1 MVNKSSMDK
10 GSVMSRF
17 TAFPLNRDILSNICV
32 CLLFSWR
39 VIGSLYLAV
48 VLIAIYAAALVA
60 GTAVEKLH
68 GAAAAQTHVY
78 HAAWFVALNMV
89 LAVNVLTAVL
99 ARFPWRLRQTGFVT
113 AHLGVVVLLV
123 GCLLSWCFGD
133 RAMLP
138 LVEGKASHR
147 LMHDQR
153 YLDVKPKPLGF
164 QVYLHKFRRKLDPG
178 SDTASHYSST
188 VDFLDRDDPPKVL
201 LENVEI
207 KLNEPVDFTDPS
219 SGRTYRLF
227 QSSFDGPWFPG
238 QETFEHLT
246 GGDRGRDHIYTSILS
261 VNHDPGRWWK
271 YIGSLLIVV
280 GIVLVYFVRLGRRG
294 GASTGRSAVVVACL
308 SILLFSSSARAD
320 ETQQLDWSKW
330 RRLPVFGTGRVEPLD
345 TFARK
350 TVENIV
356 GERNPLIVLEDG
368 RSRRFTASELL
379 FAWLAEPERWE
390 TIAFLPADN
399 PWLRGV
405 LDLPL
410 EDETGRPLRYVAPA
424 DFRANKGFSRYWD
437 KLQKR
442 AEEQGENFKLSDGE
456 NRLMKLIDAY
466 GLYRRLTFDADD
478 PKDMP
483 WRFFKRKLLA
493 EEAWRT
499 LVADRK
505 CVQLIK
511 DDDRVRDAMIEN
523 GGTLQKLRMR
533 LHDQKFSLGNI
544 EPAVVE
550 FRRSCDKLASLVSDG
565 GDVPL
570 KSQAAALTRQA
581 AEMHLALYDNGD
593 TLRLLPALNPGALE
607 MNRLP
612 ADDASPWLNF
622 QALLRGGD
630 SLIGEYPQAELKRVR
645 EAFAAARAAY
655 RDEDAA
661 DRNERF
667 AAAVDRFARSLRE
680 LAEETEPSRRAL
692 LLLSRDESLLDVTAY
707 PPQEKIDAEVFYNRL
722 NPFFWSWIVG
732 IVAVAALLAAVGKM
746 REAAFWSG
754 AAAMAVSLAFV
765 LAGLCLRTYIT
776 GLVPLTGM
784 FESVVVVATFVFLLG
799 LWLTLWPL
807 LEIVHYGADVPSAAK
822 RAGRVEQVYRRRL
835 FALSGAIVGTLA
847 MVLAYFAPATVMHRD
862 IGAAAPILRDNFWLV
877 VHVVTIMAGYASA
890 AIALILGNISLGYYL
905 FGRYSSEDCTVRQ
918 PPACGVIARFIYTA
932 IKITVLLLTA
942 GTILGALWADKSWGR
957 FWGWDPKEVWAL
969 VSLLVYLWFLHARHI
984 RWSGDFGMAATAIL
998 GAIVILFNWYGVN
1011 FVLGTGMHAYTSGA
1025 GAGQTAVVST
1035 VALQWLFLLAAGVRY
1050 LMHKTGGVPS
1060 S

>member
-1 MVNKSSMDK
+1 MPSK
-10 GSVMSRF
+10 F
-17 TAFPLNRDILSNICV
+17 TNTSPKYTILPYICACPLFL
-32 CLLFSWR
+32 WR

-68 GAAAAQTHVY
+68 GAAVAQTHVY
-78 HAAWFVALNMV
+78 HAGWFVALNMV
-89 LAVNVLTAVL
+89 LAVNVLAAVL
-99 ARFPWRLRQTGFVT
+99 ARFPWRPRQTGFVT
-113 AHLGVVVLLV
+113 AHLGVVVLLA

-147 LMHDQR
+147 LIHDQR
-153 YLDVKPKPLGF
+153 YLDVKPRPLGF

-178 SDTASHYSST
+178 SATPSHYSST
-188 VDFLDRDDPPKVL
+188 VDFLDRADPPNIL
-201 LENVEI
+201 LEKVEI
-207 KLNEPVDFTDPS
+207 KLNEPIDFTDPS
-219 SGRTYRLF
+219 DGRTYRLF

-280 GIVLVYFVRLGRRG
+280 GIVLVYFVRFGRRG
-294 GASTGRSAVVVACL
+294 GSLPGRSIVGVVCL
-308 SILLFSSSARAD
+308 SILLISSSAQAD
-320 ETQQLDWSKW
+320 ETQQLDWSQW
-330 RRLPVFGTGRVEPLD
+330 QRLPVFGTGRVEPLD

-350 TVENIV
+350 TVEKIV
-356 GERNPLIVLEDG
+356 GRADPILSLQEG
-368 RSRRFTASELL
+368 HSRRFTASELL

-390 TIAFLPADN
+390 NIAFLPAGN

-424 DFRANKGFSRYWD
+424 DFCENDKFLRYWD
-437 KLQKR
+437 QLRKR
-442 AEEQGENFKLSDGE
+442 VEQEEENFKLTDGE
-456 NRLMKLIDAY
+456 KRLMELIDAY

-523 GGTLQKLRMR
+523 GGTLQKLRMQ
-533 LHDQKFSLGNI
+533 LHEQKFSLSNI
-544 EPAVVE
+544 EPAAVE
-550 FRRSCDKLASLVSDG
+550 YRRSCGKLASLVSDG
-565 GDVPL
+565 GDVSMTSL
-570 KSQAAALTRQA
+570 AAALTRQA
-581 AEMHLALYDNGD
+581 AEMHLALFDNGD

-612 ADDASPWLNF
+612 TDDASPWLSF

-630 SLIGEYPQAELKRVR
+630 GLIGEYPQAELDRVR
-645 EAFAAARAAY
+645 EAFTAARAAY

-667 AAAVDRFARSLRE
+667 TAALERFARSLRE
-680 LAEETEPSRRAL
+680 LAEKNEQSRRAL
-692 LLLSRDESLLDVTAY
+692 PLLSRDESLLDATAY

-722 NPFFWSWIVG
+722 SPFFWSWIVG
-732 IVAVAALLAAVGKM
+732 IVAVGALLAALG
-746 REAAFWSG
+746 RLRGTAFWIG
-754 AAAMAVSLAFV
+754 AAAMVVSLVFV

-799 LWLTLWPL
+799 LWLTLMPL
-807 LEIVHYGADVPSAAK
+807 LGFTDRAAPAAVKSAS
-822 RAGRVEQVYRRRL
+822 RVEQVYGRRM
-835 FALSGAIVGTLA
+835 FALSGAIIGTLA
-847 MVLAYFAPATVMHRD
+847 VVMAYFAPATVMHRD

-905 FGRYSSEDCTVRQ
+905 FGRYRSEGCAVRQ
-918 PPACGVIARFIYTA
+918 PPACGVLARFIYTT

-1011 FVLGTGMHAYTSGA
+1011 FVLGTGLHAYASGA
-1025 GAGQTAVVST
+1025 GAGQTPVAAA

-1050 LMHKTGGVPS
+1050 LTHKSDVSRPLAQVEQ
-1060 S
+1060 